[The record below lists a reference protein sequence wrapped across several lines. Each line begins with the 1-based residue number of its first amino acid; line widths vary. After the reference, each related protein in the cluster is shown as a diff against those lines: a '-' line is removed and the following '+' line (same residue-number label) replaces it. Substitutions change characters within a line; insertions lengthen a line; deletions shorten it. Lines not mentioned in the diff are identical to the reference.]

1 MSEYTIGHEI
11 ERPTEIPDVK
21 EKFRVVRIVGK
32 SVSLFQDVEMKSYLQ
47 TESYV
52 ELKAADG
59 TIAFIILSQE
69 RVPYDGPSSGIK
81 GLEPINFGGSNI

>member
-1 MSEYTIGHEI
+1 MSEYAIGCEI
-11 ERPTEIPDVK
+11 ERPTQVPEQT

-32 SVSLFQDVEMKSYLQ
+32 SVTLFQDGTRAYLQ

-52 ELKAADG
+52 ELKSADG
-59 TIAFIILSQE
+59 TIAFAILTQE
-69 RVPYDGPSSGIK
+69 RTEYVGPASSIK

>member
-1 MSEYTIGHEI
+1 MSDYTIGCEI
-11 ERPTEIPDVK
+11 ERPTEIVDVF

-32 SVSLFQDVEMKSYLQ
+32 SVSLFQDEKEAYLQ

-52 ELKAADG
+52 ELKAGDG
-59 TIAFIILSQE
+59 TIAFAILTSE
-69 RVPYDGPSSGIK
+69 RTPYVGPVSTIK